1 MSMRN
6 SLTRS
11 AALLMAGIMG
21 AVGIA
26 SAAAASHSAEPRLLA
41 NASAMCLAHAPALI
55 ALYAAWPFLRT
66 AGLAILLLSA
76 GTSLFAA
83 DLFMRHFLGHG
94 LFPMSAPLGG
104 MVMIAGWLAV
114 AAGAFFRRAD
124 A

>member
-1 MSMRN
+1 MRN
-6 SLTRS
+6 SLTRP
-11 AALLMAGIMG
+11 AALFMAGILG
-21 AVGIA
+21 AVGVA

-41 NASAMCLAHAPALI
+41 AASAMCLAHAPALI
-55 ALYAAWPFLRT
+55 ALYAACPSLRS
-66 AGLAILLLSA
+66 AGMAILLLSA

-83 DLFMRHFLGHG
+83 DLFMRHFLAHG

-114 AAGAFFRRAD
+114 AAGAFFRRTD